1 MQGTAVA
8 LVAAGAVAPPR
19 AVPIDE
25 VVEHLGDRLSPS
37 DRERIAAYRS
47 RYGVPSANEPT
58 A

>member
-1 MQGTAVA
+1 